1 MKKIY
6 DVYFKP
12 MAEAIIAIE
21 AENED
26 DATNQLFNMS
36 NRELLSRISDAID
49 FFGIEV
55 VGVTEVDY

>member
-1 MKKIY
+1 MKHIY

-12 MAEAIIAIE
+12 MAEAIIAVE

-26 DATNQLFNMS
+26 EAEMEFHNIDK
-36 NRELLSRISDAID
+36 RELLERISDAID

-55 VGVTEVDY
+55 VKVEEVD

>member
-1 MKKIY
+1 MKHIY

-21 AENED
+21 AEDED
-26 DATNQLFNMS
+26 DVVDKFMNMDK
-36 NRELLSRISDAID
+36 REFLERISDAID

-55 VGVTEVDY
+55 IKVEEVD

>member
-26 DATNQLFNMS
+26 DAADEVLSMS
-36 NRELLSRISDAID
+36 SRELLDRIQDAMD
-49 FFGIEV
+49 FFGIEIV
-55 VGVTEVDY
+55 KIEEVD